1 MQEQVIKAHPFRVGL
16 SFWKKENS
24 MAESSLDKAMKKMA
38 AMGVTISVTP
48 APGVPEGFEDRPFG
62 LIAEAAKKHGIY
74 EEKN

>member
-1 MQEQVIKAHPFRVGL
+1 
-16 SFWKKENS
+16 

-48 APGVPEGFEDRPFG
+48 APGVPEGFEDRPSR

>member
-1 MQEQVIKAHPFRVGL
+1 
-16 SFWKKENS
+16 

>member
-1 MQEQVIKAHPFRVGL
+1 MSDA
-16 SFWKKENS
+16 
-24 MAESSLDKAMKKMA
+24 LDKEMRKMA

-48 APGVPEGFEDRPFG
+48 AASSPEGFEDRPFG